1 MLSLRHLLGLILLI
15 NLFGGLSFAIG
26 DEIEARR
33 IKTSLAIFPRI
44 IAVDEDIDGKLD
56 ADKRVQ
62 LVVTFSA
69 DDVSANNQVSI
80 LSTSVQNIG
89 GRPLA
94 VRALPLGKLLDSAA
108 AAVSGVFIAEKLDDE
123 ALDRLLQFARDKHIL
138 VFSPFS
144 GDVERGVT
152 AGIAV
157 GSQVKPYF
165 NIPALAR
172 AKIVVNPTLLR
183 ISKHYE

>member
-1 MLSLRHLLGLILLI
+1 MPSLGRLLAVVMLVNVL
-15 NLFGGLSFAIG
+15 GGLSFAIG
-26 DEIEARR
+26 DELEARR

-44 IAVDEDIDGKLD
+44 VAVDEDIDSKLD
-56 ADKRVQ
+56 ADKQVQ
-62 LVVTFSA
+62 LVVTYRNDS
-69 DDVSANNQVSI
+69 VSAQNQASI
-80 LSTSVQNIG
+80 LSASVQNIG

-94 VRALPLGKLLDSAA
+94 VRAVEMNELLGLGSAA
-108 AAVSGVFIAEKLDDE
+108 ISGVFVAEVLEDD
-123 ALDRLLQFARDKHIL
+123 ALERLLQFARERHIL

-152 AGIAV
+152 AGISV

-165 NIPALAR
+165 NLPALAR

>member
-1 MLSLRHLLGLILLI
+1 MSAVRRLLSIILIVHLC
-15 NLFGGLSFAIG
+15 GGVSFAIG
-26 DEIEARR
+26 DELEARR

-44 IAVDEDIDGKLD
+44 VAVDEDIDSKLD

-62 LVVTFSA
+62 LAVAYSNDSLTA
-69 DDVSANNQVSI
+69 QNQASV
-80 LSTSVQNIG
+80 LTLSVQNIG

-94 VRALPLGKLLDSAA
+94 VRALSVSSLFKEDTG
-108 AAVSGVFIAEKLDDE
+108 AVSGLFIAEKLEDGE
-123 ALDRLLQFARDKHIL
+123 LERVLSFARERHII

-165 NIPALAR
+165 NLSALAR
-172 AKIVVNPTLLR
+172 SGVVVNPTLLR

>member
-1 MLSLRHLLGLILLI
+1 MKRLLSILLLV

-26 DEIEARR
+26 DELEARR

-44 IAVDEDIDGKLD
+44 IAVDENIDRKLD
-56 ADKRVQ
+56 TDKRVQ
-62 LVVTFSA
+62 LVVAYGRDTVTA
-69 DDVSANNQVSI
+69 QNQVSV
-80 LSTSVQNIG
+80 LTTSVQNIG
-89 GRPLA
+89 GRPLT
-94 VRALPLGKLLDSAA
+94 VRALSVNSLFNADPGT
-108 AAVSGVFIAEKLDDE
+108 VSGLFLSE
-123 ALDRLLQFARDKHIL
+123 RLEDGELESILQFARERHII

-144 GDVERGVT
+144 GDVERGVA

-165 NIPALAR
+165 NLSTLKRSEIA
-172 AKIVVNPTLLR
+172 INPTLLR